1 MIKRPL
7 CTACILFLVVQA
19 VRVCI
24 FQDAEDLKPS
34 ALESAVSE
42 GTPLALT
49 GTVSRIEEKEKV
61 TAVFLDDNAVSASGQ
76 QISEPKLLV
85 YFNPDEIQT
94 KVNIGNVI
102 QVEGEISL
110 FDCARNPGNFDQKAY
125 YQRQGIHVLVWAE
138 KIKISS
144 EDRDEVRVFLTHLR
158 TRWKNLLTEY
168 LGEYYGNTMSAILLG
183 DKSGLDEEMK
193 KLYQKN
199 GIGHLLAIN
208 STRIEICVLC
218 CYCL

>member
-102 QVEGEISL
+102 QVEGETSL

-138 KIKISS
+138 KVKISS
-144 EDRDEVRVFLTHLR
+144 ADRDEVKVFLTHLR

-199 GIGHLLAIN
+199 GIGHLLAI
-208 STRIEICVLC
+208 SGVQTLFLAYIWP
-218 CYCL
+218 